1 MTEYTEFWEQ
11 WVGSTAR
18 PVERIKPR
26 ARVTKRDGRNWITY
40 RDELDG
46 KKIIVEMPDNATT
59 KSCDHGRHD
68 HCVHRLGGPAEG
80 RRPAQARPAGVPV
93 ALRMP
98 LPPRSPPGRPLVLI
112 PPNVRSGSLALL
124 CGPGR
129 TLMSSGDAA
138 ALARGAAA
146 LRSAKTAAPHHL

>member
-40 RDELDG
+40 RDEFDG

-59 KSCDHGRHD
+59 KSCDQGRHD
-68 HCVHRLGGPAEG
+68 HCVYRLGDRQKAASCSNSACRGSCGAADAPATAIPTGPAACSD
-80 RRPAQARPAGVPV
+80 PAQRPVWIARAAVRARPDVDV
-93 ALRMP
+93 FR
-98 LPPRSPPGRPLVLI
+98 
-112 PPNVRSGSLALL
+112 
-124 CGPGR
+124 
-129 TLMSSGDAA
+129 
-138 ALARGAAA
+138 
-146 LRSAKTAAPHHL
+146 

>member
-1 MTEYTEFWEQ
+1 MTEYNEFWEQ
-11 WVGSTAR
+11 WMGSTAR
-18 PVERIKPR
+18 PVERIKYR

-46 KKIIVEMPDNATT
+46 KKTVVEMPDNATT

-68 HCVHRLGGPAEG
+68 DCVHRLGGPAEG

-124 CGPGR
+124 CRPGR

-146 LRSAKTAAPHHL
+146 LRSAKTIAPHHL